1 QLIPPVGVLE
11 RISEYLDE
19 RRTLGAR
26 VSVEPPHYQG
36 LTAVVRIRARPRW
49 DPEEV
54 AREGTRALYSYFHP
68 IIGGPNGTGWPF
80 GRPVRVGELYA
91 VLQDVPGIDYLED
104 TRLFPA
110 DPLTG
115 ERGESVN
122 QILLDQNSLV
132 FSYEHVLRV
141 EA

>member
-1 QLIPPVGVLE
+1 
-11 RISEYLDE
+11 
-19 RRTLGAR
+19 
-26 VSVEPPHYQG
+26 
-36 LTAVVRIRARPRW
+36 
-49 DPEEV
+49 
-54 AREGTRALYSYFHP
+54 
-68 IIGGPNGTGWPF
+68 
-80 GRPVRVGELYA
+80 VRVGELYA